1 MKLTKL
7 IKGITFSWLFTCMMY
22 SSNLLA
28 EGVTLA
34 FTSQNQGDYVT
45 SSFTNSAQQQIT
57 IFADAGEGETLD
69 EEKVTIYNTDF
80 YSDTVISSK
89 DDSGLTRNRG
99 YKLYTENNTAFKFLG
114 FSIYAQSGYNVVNGY
129 ALHVE
134 LTGYS
139 ASGKFVETYSVGQI
153 DLEEQRPINPAG
165 DAWNNVYRVDIR
177 FPMINSNGRRN
188 GKYGYRHVIE
198 SVRVSDAVV
207 PANTPPVFRKLIAGA
222 AYQLGGEPVQ
232 ITSQLEIYDSEL
244 SAQGDYFGSTLT
256 IMRDGGANQEDVFSH
271 PYTNLAENGNFEIFG
286 QHFGKVEKNSE
297 GVLRIKFDRKS
308 GDSSKLSKTSLN
320 TAIAQ
325 IKYKNTS
332 QTPSDNVSLKYTF
345 NDGISDSQGD
355 NTLGVKIAF
364 PNRAPTDITLA
375 KTSFKHSELGT
386 SKVLGALS
394 TVDPDTGDTHT
405 YELATS
411 ATQATAGTCS
421 LPNGDS
427 GDIDNMYFTIVEG
440 SLHGKYNMTG
450 YNGFNGNFS
459 VCVLSKDSEGETFKK
474 PIEFSIIDDE
484 APEAPSIPTMTDAS
498 NSGSKS
504 DQITNIKEPTF
515 TGTAEPN
522 STVILYAERTVQNL
536 QINTT
541 ETIELGRVRL
551 PDYRNTWEIKAT
563 GILKYPNRREIDETS
578 KVYATA
584 TDFAG
589 NTSAESAKQTVRIDA
604 VPPKEYPEIV
614 LSSSSDTG
622 LSSTDKLT
630 KEKIP
635 TFTSTSSGDSSHR
648 YSLYKVGSGTSTYV
662 TDFNTGSFCCRLT
675 ARLPTNLALTDGSH
689 TFKIVVN
696 DAAGNTA
703 SGSSNTI
710 EVDTTAPTGITAA
723 FDQDDFTKENEKT
736 ASITISGLESQG
748 KITATI
754 TVEGQN
760 ATPIVRETLITSTTG
775 TQKLENIDLT
785 SLPEGTLKLSVVVS
799 DWAGNESA
807 AATDTAKKQYNAKP
821 VISGTPATQ
830 VNEDSPYYFKAS
842 ATDTD
847 AGDALT
853 FSINKNLTDP
863 KLSWLTFDTR
873 TGEFRGTPKNEHVG
887 KIENIIISVT
897 DEKDTVSLPAFT
909 LEVVNVNDAPTAIT
923 ASATEVNQSITGEN
937 KTVITVETTDVDAS
951 DSHHYALV
959 TAGTSDN
966 GRCAA
971 NTDNTAFT
979 ITENKLLS
987 KQKLEARDYTVCVQ
1001 SNDGTTAFEQALT
1014 VKVKDDIAP
1023 ATPSVPALHVDSN
1036 SGITTDNITND
1047 RTPTFIGTGENGST
1061 VILKLANGDEIGRG
1075 VVNEGKWSITSSE
1088 LAENSATY
1096 VITATATDS
1105 SEFSDDSPASV
1116 AYTLII
1122 DTDKPVTQPTIK
1134 LSGDSTSSENDKLTN
1149 KTTFTFSGTA
1159 STDDTV
1165 EILVNGEVVGSA
1177 KPGSDGNWSLQPA
1190 GTYSDG
1196 DHTFAVRVVDNAG
1209 NTLFGDNITITVD
1222 TKAPA
1227 GITAMFDQTL
1237 INKANEQTTSI
1248 TLTGLE
1254 EKGTL
1259 KLTFTGQMVDGRM
1272 PEPIVLTPD
1281 FAAVNGKQTIANIDL
1296 SSFPE
1301 GEISLSILVTDE
1313 AGNTSDAVTASV
1325 TKRYNFKPELSG
1337 QPATTVDEDSEFD
1350 FTPTLT
1356 DTDEGDTHTF
1366 TINKT
1371 PSWAKFE
1378 PTTGRLFGTPKNEH
1392 VGETTG
1398 IIITVND
1405 GTDETS
1411 LDSFDLK
1418 VINTNDAP
1426 TGENVILNVKE
1437 GETLE
1442 VNATGG
1448 LMENGKDDDTANNLD
1463 EKLIVLAG
1471 SQPKYGTLTLNQDG
1485 SYKYIHDGSENHQ
1498 DSFTFYYQDNAKA
1511 ESDKYTATITVE
1523 AVEDAPTVANDVINL
1538 TEDTP
1543 SAKVDLLANDT
1554 DPENNMDKSSMTL
1567 VIQPTKG
1574 KVNVE
1579 NGIVIYTPNDNVNG
1593 EDSFTYTVKD
1603 TQQQVSKEAK
1613 VQVNIRA
1620 VNDVPKAA
1628 GFIVNIDEDT
1638 TSDALAVRAT
1648 ATDVEDINPKGDI
1661 RITQQPSKG
1670 RVTINQEAGTLV
1682 YAPNENANKEDSFK
1696 YVIADND
1703 GAESNETEVSINI
1716 GAVNDRPTVTN
1727 DTTTTK
1733 EDESVTLAI
1742 LANDED
1748 IEDETFA
1755 AAKITLQ
1762 DGGDYELAKVTVG
1775 DNGEL
1780 TITPKQDKNGL
1791 LTFTY
1796 TVADSEDLRSE
1807 PASVEVT
1814 ITPVND
1820 APVAK
1825 ENTAQLLEDGS
1836 VEVNV
1841 LGNDTDVDSELKSTS
1856 VTVVQQPKNGTAK
1869 VTVKGAILYTPN
1881 GNYFGNDELIYTVE
1895 DTEGL
1900 VSNQAK
1906 VTITI
1911 ESVND
1916 APVISGTPSQ
1926 SVDEDQA
1933 YRFTPAVSDVDQD
1946 ALTFSIENQPS
1957 WTRFDDATGTLTGTP
1972 TEGQDGN
1979 YAGIVISV
1987 TDGKT
1992 TTSLNA
1998 FSITVNA
2005 VNDAPVISGTPT
2017 LNVKQDKP
2025 YRFAA
2030 SASDI
2035 DSESLT
2041 FTITNKPNWAEFSTE
2056 SGVLSGTPTRDDVGT
2071 YRGIVISVSDGLL
2084 SDSLATFNLEVLA
2097 VNAAPIANNMQQT
2110 VKEDG
2115 TTSFVANVSDIDG
2128 DTLTVEVQNQPQ
2140 RGQLSVQGK
2149 VFNYTPLPQF
2159 NGTDTFTYVVK
2170 DGTFTS
2176 TVATV
2181 TMIVTA
2187 VNDLPIAID
2196 DSYSFTATNSGQYT
2210 LPVLENDTDADG
2222 DALRIVGAKSSY
2234 GSVVIEGNA
2243 LNLLVEGMSQGQAVI
2258 TYAIEDSNKGRD
2270 QGRAEVTISSN
2281 SNSDTRPTIIAPPAI
2296 TVNAT
2301 GLFTKVDLGTA
2312 TANDSNGVALPVSL
2326 NKAQPIF
2333 SPGNHLVHWKAQDSQ
2348 GQEVVAS
2355 QVVKVNPLVSLQKDS
2370 QVSED
2375 RNYHVNV
2382 YLNGDAPSYPVTI
2395 PYTVTG
2401 TADAADHDLQSGE
2414 FIITSGTQA
2423 SIEFSVFADSEVE
2436 GNETIVISLGD
2447 SVNAG
2452 AKSTTTITIVEDNV
2466 APNVRTVVSQNGEER
2481 SLVTATNAEVSVTA
2495 QVADVNPN
2503 DQVNVEWQASSELE
2517 NLSFTDNVFTFNP
2530 QSLAV
2535 GIYKV
2540 VVIASDDATPSLSTK
2555 TEVYIEVV
2563 DALAT
2568 LSDSDSDGDLIPD
2581 NQEGYQDSDGDGI
2594 PDYLDNIDT
2603 CNVMPQHVDQSSQFL
2618 VEGDAGVCLRK
2629 GATVA
2634 QNQTGGIRLLDSEVT
2649 TDTEALNIGGI
2660 FDYIAV
2666 GLPKDGDVYSIVIP
2680 QRKPIPA
2687 NAVYRKFKDGQW
2699 NNFVI
2704 DASNQ
2709 VLSAR
2714 GELGFC
2720 PPPGDS
2726 QWTDGMTE
2734 GDYCVQLRIQDGG
2747 ANDDDGVANG
2757 TVVDPGGVAVPV
2769 SGNSL
2774 PVANSDALTVFAGQN
2789 VVFDAL
2795 ANDTDT
2801 DDNTLTITSASVDFG
2816 QVDVVENQLS
2826 YSAPAMFVGIATIQ
2840 YGITDGVGGTAQSV
2854 VMVSIVNNQAP
2865 NAINDSANTD
2875 GTTIMLDV
2883 LANDTDPEGSALT
2896 LVSATAK
2903 YGTVTIE
2910 GAKLR
2915 YVPANNFEGIDTIRY
2930 VISDEF
2936 GTKAEAEVSV
2946 TVKTTPH
2953 GKVENSSSGSMG
2965 LLSLLLISALVLRR
2979 SKSGLPA
2986 FALVSSIALVTTSA
3000 MASEWKVAGTVGVTS
3015 ADSDVSNESFATTYL
3030 DEKSTSWSIGA
3041 FYQLTPQWDIGLRYI
3056 DLGEGKVEF
3065 SGLSATPGEI
3075 HKTLSSI
3082 APALPKGA
3090 ALQVGYETNLASELV
3105 GKLFVGVLSWKSEI
3119 NSRLNS
3125 SASLLHKESGANG
3138 YVGAGL
3144 HYQLNSSI
3152 YLGVDYSHYFIS
3164 ENNIDEIAASV
3175 SYRF

>member
-7 IKGITFSWLFTCMMY
+7 VKGITFSWLFMCITY

-57 IFADAGEGETLD
+57 IFADAGDGETLD
-69 EEKVTIYNTDF
+69 KEKVAIYNTDF
-80 YSDTVISSK
+80 YSDTVISAK
-89 DDSGLTRNRG
+89 DDSNLIRNRG

-114 FSIYAQSGYNVVNGY
+114 FSIYAQSGYNVVNGC

-198 SVRVSDAVV
+198 SVRVSDAVA

-271 PYTNLAENGNFEIFG
+271 PYTNLAENGDFEIFG

-515 TGTAEPN
+515 KGTAEPN
-522 STVILYAERTVQNL
+522 STVILYTERTVQSFPND
-536 QINTT
+536 QI
-541 ETIELGRVRL
+541 EKIELGRVRL
-551 PDYRNTWEIKAT
+551 PDYRNTWEINAT

-604 VPPKEYPEIV
+604 TPPKEYPEIV

-630 KEKIP
+630 KEKTP

-723 FDQDDFTKENEKT
+723 FDQGNFTKENEKT
-736 ASITISGLESQG
+736 ASLTISGLESQG

-754 TVEGQN
+754 SVEGQN
-760 ATPIVRETLITSTTG
+760 ATPIVKETLITSTTG

-830 VNEDSPYYFKAS
+830 VN
-842 ATDTD
+842 
-847 AGDALT
+847 
-853 FSINKNLTDP
+853 
-863 KLSWLTFDTR
+863 
-873 TGEFRGTPKNEHVG
+873 
-887 KIENIIISVT
+887 
-897 DEKDTVSLPAFT
+897 
-909 LEVVNVNDAPTAIT
+909 
-923 ASATEVNQSITGEN
+923 
-937 KTVITVETTDVDAS
+937 
-951 DSHHYALV
+951 
-959 TAGTSDN
+959 
-966 GRCAA
+966 
-971 NTDNTAFT
+971 
-979 ITENKLLS
+979 
-987 KQKLEARDYTVCVQ
+987 
-1001 SNDGTTAFEQALT
+1001 
-1014 VKVKDDIAP
+1014 
-1023 ATPSVPALHVDSN
+1023 
-1036 SGITTDNITND
+1036 
-1047 RTPTFIGTGENGST
+1047 
-1061 VILKLANGDEIGRG
+1061 
-1075 VVNEGKWSITSSE
+1075 
-1088 LAENSATY
+1088 
-1096 VITATATDS
+1096 
-1105 SEFSDDSPASV
+1105 
-1116 AYTLII
+1116 
-1122 DTDKPVTQPTIK
+1122 
-1134 LSGDSTSSENDKLTN
+1134 
-1149 KTTFTFSGTA
+1149 
-1159 STDDTV
+1159 
-1165 EILVNGEVVGSA
+1165 
-1177 KPGSDGNWSLQPA
+1177 
-1190 GTYSDG
+1190 
-1196 DHTFAVRVVDNAG
+1196 
-1209 NTLFGDNITITVD
+1209 
-1222 TKAPA
+1222 
-1227 GITAMFDQTL
+1227 
-1237 INKANEQTTSI
+1237 
-1248 TLTGLE
+1248 
-1254 EKGTL
+1254 
-1259 KLTFTGQMVDGRM
+1259 
-1272 PEPIVLTPD
+1272 
-1281 FAAVNGKQTIANIDL
+1281 
-1296 SSFPE
+1296 
-1301 GEISLSILVTDE
+1301 
-1313 AGNTSDAVTASV
+1313 
-1325 TKRYNFKPELSG
+1325 
-1337 QPATTVDEDSEFD
+1337 EDSEFD

-1442 VNATGG
+1442 VNATDG

-1471 SQPKYGTLTLNQDG
+1471 NQPKYGTLTLNQDG

-1543 SAKVDLLANDT
+1543 SAKVDLLANDI
-1554 DPENNMDKSSMTL
+1554 DPENNMDKSSMTI
-1567 VIQPTKG
+1567 VTQPTKG
-1574 KVNVE
+1574 ELNYE

-1682 YAPNENANKEDSFK
+1682 YTPNENVNKEDSFK

-1703 GAESNETEVSINI
+1703 GTESNEAEVSINI

-1762 DGGDYELAKVTVG
+1762 DGGDYQLAKVTVG

-1869 VTVKGAILYTPN
+1869 VTVEGAILYTPN
-1881 GNYFGNDELIYTVE
+1881 GNYFGNDELAYTVE

-1957 WTRFDDATGTLTGTP
+1957 WTRFDDTTGTLTGTT

-2017 LNVKQDKP
+2017 LNVKQDES

-2071 YRGIVISVSDGLL
+2071 YRGIVISVSDGSL

-2234 GSVVIEGNA
+2234 GSVVIEGNV

-2423 SIEFSVFADSEVE
+2423 SIEFRVFADSEVE

-2503 DQVNVEWQASSELE
+2503 DQVSVEWQASSELE

-2629 GATVA
+2629 GVTVA
-2634 QNQTGGIRLLDSEVT
+2634 QNQTGGIRLLESEIT

-2801 DDNTLTITSASVDFG
+2801 DGNTLTITSASVDFG
-2816 QVDVVENQLS
+2816 QVDVVENQIS

-3065 SGLSATPGEI
+3065 SGLSATPDEI

-3082 APALPKGA
+3082 APALPQGA

-3125 SASLLHKESGANG
+3125 SATLLHKESGANG

-3144 HYQLNSSI
+3144 HYQLNRSI

-3164 ENNIDEIAASV
+3164 ENNINEIEASV